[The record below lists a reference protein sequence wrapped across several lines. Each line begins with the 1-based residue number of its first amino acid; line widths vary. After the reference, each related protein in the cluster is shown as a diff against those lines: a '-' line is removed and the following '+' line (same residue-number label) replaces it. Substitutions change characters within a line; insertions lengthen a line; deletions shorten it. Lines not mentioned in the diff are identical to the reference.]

1 MRTENGG
8 RSIGRRPLAGLL
20 IGLLLLSA
28 CHTTDSAPP
37 DLLPPAELVP
47 LLADLHLAEACAQ
60 HASRAPDTIQALY
73 EKLEA
78 DIYQR
83 RHLTRARFNASYRYY
98 ANRPDELESIYATLV
113 DTLGLREVKVRS
125 R

>member
-1 MRTENGG
+1 MRAAN
-8 RSIGRRPLAGLL
+8 GRRPVSWGPVLLLL
-20 IGLLLLSA
+20 IGLLLPA
-28 CHTTDSAPP
+28 CRSPDSAPP

-47 LLADLHLAEACAQ
+47 LLADLHLAEARAQ
-60 HASRAPDTIQALY
+60 HAARTPDTIQALY

-83 RHLTRARFNASYRYY
+83 RHFSRARFNASYHYY
-98 ANRPDELESIYATLV
+98 ANRPDELEAIYATLV